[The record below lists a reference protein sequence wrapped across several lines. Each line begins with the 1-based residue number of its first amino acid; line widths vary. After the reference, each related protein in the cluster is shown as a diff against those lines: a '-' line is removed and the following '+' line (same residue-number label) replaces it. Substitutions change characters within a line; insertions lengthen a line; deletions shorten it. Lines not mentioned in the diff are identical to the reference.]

1 MSQKSLVVKDLQSS
15 RSFARPTASR
25 LKLQATWQD
34 VLQVAHFLLPPMEK
48 LELIPATHN
57 VTLHLGDAIKV
68 DWWRE
73 GKRNSGQLV
82 PGDICIDPSG
92 VASQACWY
100 QSTEI
105 LVLELDRVFVERTLN
120 RSIETECITF
130 IDKFGVQDPL
140 IQQIALSLKH
150 EIETQHSGSKL
161 YGETAAAMLAA
172 HLFRH
177 YSHRDVEKDCLGK
190 NRDRMPESRLRR
202 VLEYVRSH
210 LDREIRLEDLAS
222 VAQMSAYHFCR
233 LFKRSIGESPHQF
246 LMRQRLEAARRL
258 LRETDLSVAE
268 VALEIGYQSPSHFA
282 TLFKRHTGVTPK
294 QYRTAL

>member
-1 MSQKSLVVKDLQSS
+1 
-15 RSFARPTASR
+15 
-25 LKLQATWQD
+25 
-34 VLQVAHFLLPPMEK
+34 MEK
-48 LELIPATHN
+48 LELIPVKHN
-57 VTLHLGDAIKV
+57 VTLHLGDAIEV

-73 GKRNSGQLV
+73 GKYNSGRLI

-92 VASQACWY
+92 VASKACWY
-100 QSTEI
+100 QSTEV
-105 LVLELDRVFVERTLN
+105 LVLELDRDFVERTLD
-120 RSIETECITF
+120 RSVDIDRITF
-130 IDKFGVQDPL
+130 IDTFGIQDPL
-140 IQQIALSLKH
+140 IQQIALSLKN
-150 EIETQHSGSKL
+150 EIETQDSGSKL

-177 YSHRDVEKDCLGK
+177 YSRCDVEKHCLGT

-210 LDREIRLEDLAS
+210 LDREIRLEDLAA

-233 LFKRSIGESPHQF
+233 LFKQSIGVSPHQF
-246 LMRQRLEAARRL
+246 LMRQRLEEARRL
-258 LRETDLSVAE
+258 LRETNLSVAE